1 MLPFQSSEIEA
12 PFVDQTSRARDR
24 EMLERALADFEA
36 KGGKVQLVDT
46 TKRSTS
52 APAFVISARREEA
65 LQADHQ
71 PASADAA
78 ATDSPAEQLSD
89 ESLVR
94 LLRARALA
102 GDTLRTAARRLQ
114 EPLERCHAL
123 ARAHRLPFKAGYVKG
138 GSRS

>member
-1 MLPFQSSEIEA
+1 MLPFQTSEIEA
-12 PFVDQTSRARDR
+12 PLVDQTNRARDR
-24 EMLERALADFEA
+24 EMLERALAEFEA
-36 KGGKVQLVDT
+36 KGGKVQVVDT

-52 APAFVISARREEA
+52 TPAFVISARREEA
-65 LQADHQ
+65 LQADQ
-71 PASADAA
+71 QQDTADAA
-78 ATDSPAEQLSD
+78 ATDTPAEQLSD

-114 EPLERCHAL
+114 EPLQRCHAL